1 MYSDLELRLQ
11 EAAGVFNGIEIL
23 ALVFLLV
30 LASETV
36 WDRFTGY
43 RQSLSE
49 TGANLIIGLVY
60 GLLERTAYG
69 LILVIAVFLAEPF
82 ALWDLPMNGLTW
94 VLAIVV
100 ADLTYYWMHRCEHRV
115 RLFWTYHSVHHSSP
129 EFNFTTALRLAW
141 TEALFEWMFFIPMV
155 IVGFDPV
162 QVIAGLA
169 VVVAY
174 QSWIHTEKVR
184 RLGWLECILNTPSH
198 HRVHHGSNPEY
209 LDKNYGGILI
219 VWDRLFGTYTPERA
233 KVIYG
238 ITDPL
243 NTSNPI
249 TINFRDFIRLG
260 TDARNAPSF
269 AQALKM
275 LMKPPGWTPTRDTA
289 RPADQSDTQMQS
301 PAGSSQGEH
310 HDEH

>member
-1 MYSDLELRLQ
+1 MYSDLETRLQ
-11 EAAGVFNGIEIL
+11 EATGLFNSIEIL
-23 ALVFLLV
+23 TLVFLLV

-36 WDRFTGY
+36 WDRFAGY
-43 RQSLSE
+43 RHSLSE
-49 TGANLIIGLVY
+49 TGANLVIGLVY

-69 LILVIAVFLAEPF
+69 LIIVVAVFLAEPF
-82 ALWDLPMNGLTW
+82 ALWDLPMNGWTW
-94 VLAIVV
+94 LLAVV
-100 ADLTYYWMHRCEHRV
+100 AADLTYYWMHRSEHRV

-155 IVGFDPV
+155 IVGIDPV
-162 QVIAGLA
+162 QVIGGLA

-184 RLGWLECILNTPSH
+184 RLGWLEGILNTPSH

-233 KVIYG
+233 KVVYG

-243 NTSNPI
+243 DTSNPI
-249 TINFRDFIRLG
+249 TINFRDFYRLG
-260 TDARNAPSF
+260 RDALNAPSF
-269 AQALKM
+269 SLALKTF
-275 LMKPPGWTPTRDTA
+275 LKPPGWKPEGDLQPPMA
-289 RPADQSDTQMQS
+289 RPEIQA
-301 PAGSSQGEH
+301 SSLEESLQEEH
-310 HDEH
+310 RDER

>member
-94 VLAIVV
+94 VLAIMV
-100 ADLTYYWMHRCEHRV
+100 ADLTYY
-115 RLFWTYHSVHHSSP
+115 
-129 EFNFTTALRLAW
+129 
-141 TEALFEWMFFIPMV
+141 
-155 IVGFDPV
+155 
-162 QVIAGLA
+162 
-169 VVVAY
+169 
-174 QSWIHTEKVR
+174 
-184 RLGWLECILNTPSH
+184 
-198 HRVHHGSNPEY
+198 
-209 LDKNYGGILI
+209 
-219 VWDRLFGTYTPERA
+219 
-233 KVIYG
+233 
-238 ITDPL
+238 
-243 NTSNPI
+243 
-249 TINFRDFIRLG
+249 
-260 TDARNAPSF
+260 
-269 AQALKM
+269 
-275 LMKPPGWTPTRDTA
+275 
-289 RPADQSDTQMQS
+289 
-301 PAGSSQGEH
+301 
-310 HDEH
+310 